1 MNIKKKTLLIIVTA
15 LLLSGIIL
23 GTSFFILTSS
33 APQENGKISVVVT
46 LLPYKDFVEQV
57 GGNRIANVTDIVPLQ
72 AGCGHD
78 YEMTPNQ
85 MKAVSGANLYVAV
98 GAGHEF
104 EEVNLEKIQAQ
115 NPDMTIVDTSVGISL
130 LTITGGEDAGAI
142 NPHVWTS
149 PRNAIIIVR
158 NICAGLEKVDPAGA
172 SYYEANRDAF
182 IAQLSQLDNET
193 AAALAPYANSTFCIY
208 HPAWPY
214 FARDYNLT
222 QLPIEEVEEQA
233 PSPQRIHNV
242 IDTAKALN
250 LTVVYRS
257 PADDPSASETVAEGI
272 SGHVVVI
279 NQMAEDYIDNI
290 HSVTA
295 ELVKGFQG

>member
-1 MNIKKKTLLIIVTA
+1 MKKKTLLTIA
-15 LLLSGIIL
+15 ASLLLSALVL

-33 APQENGKISVVVT
+33 NPTENGKISVVVT
-46 LLPYKDFVEQV
+46 LLPYKDFVEKV
-57 GGNRIANVTDIVPLQ
+57 GGNRIGNVTDIVPIQ

-85 MKAVSGANLYVAV
+85 MKAVSDAQLYVAV

-104 EEVNLEKIQAQ
+104 EEANLDKIQAQ
-115 NPDMTIVDTSVGISL
+115 NPSMSVVDTSVGVSL
-130 LTITGGEDAGAI
+130 LTIIGGEEDGAT

-149 PRNAIIIVR
+149 PQNVIIIVR
-158 NICAGLEKVDPAGA
+158 NICAALVKVDPAGA
-172 SYYEANRDAF
+172 SIYEANRDAF
-182 IAQLSQLDNET
+182 IAQLTQLDNET
-193 AAALAPYANSTFCIY
+193 QAALKPYSNSTFCIY
-208 HPAWPY
+208 HPAWSY

-222 QLPIEEVEEQA
+222 QLPIEEVEEQC
-233 PSPQRIHNV
+233 PSSQRIRSV
-242 IDTAKALN
+242 IDNAKALN

-272 SGHVVVI
+272 GGHIVVI
-279 NQMAEDYIDNI
+279 NQMAENYIENI

-295 ELVKGFQG
+295 ELVQGFQG

>member
-1 MNIKKKTLLIIVTA
+1 MNIKKKTLLIIVSA
-15 LLLSGIIL
+15 ILIACVVFGSSLLL
-23 GTSFFILTSS
+23 LTNS
-33 APQENGKISVVVT
+33 AQKETGKISVVVT

-57 GGNRIANVTDIVPLQ
+57 GGTRIANVTDIVPIQ

-85 MKAVSGANLYVAV
+85 LKAVSGADLYVAV

-115 NPDMTIVDTSVGISL
+115 NPTMTIVDTSAGISL
-130 LTITGGEDAGAI
+130 LTMTGDDGAAAT

-149 PRNAIIIVR
+149 PRNVITIVR
-158 NICAGLEKVDPAGA
+158 NICDALVEVDPAGA
-172 SYYEANRDAF
+172 SYYKTNRDTF
-182 IAQLSQLDNET
+182 IAQLTQLDNDT
-193 AAALAPYANSTFCIY
+193 QAVLAPYSNSTFCIY
-208 HPAWPY
+208 HPAWSY
-214 FARDYNLT
+214 FARDYNIT

-242 IDTAKALN
+242 IDDAKALN
-250 LTVVYRS
+250 LSIVYRS

-272 SGHVVVI
+272 GGHVAVI

-295 ELVKGFQG
+295 ELVKGFQR